1 MLLLEHAE
9 VDEEEDEQSSEDEE
23 EDEVE
28 VEVVVLL
35 ELLLLFVGL
44 DFALFEYTSPRST
57 RTLSYLLLLEE
68 VGVDLLLLEEVG
80 VYLLLL
86 EHAEVDE
93 EEDEQS

>member
-23 EDEVE
+23 EDE

-44 DFALFEYTSPRST
+44 DFALFEYTSPRSA
-57 RTLSYLLLLEE
+57 RTLPYLLLFEE
-68 VGVDLLLLEEVG
+68 VGVVDLLLFEG
-80 VYLLLL
+80 
-86 EHAEVDE
+86 
-93 EEDEQS
+93 